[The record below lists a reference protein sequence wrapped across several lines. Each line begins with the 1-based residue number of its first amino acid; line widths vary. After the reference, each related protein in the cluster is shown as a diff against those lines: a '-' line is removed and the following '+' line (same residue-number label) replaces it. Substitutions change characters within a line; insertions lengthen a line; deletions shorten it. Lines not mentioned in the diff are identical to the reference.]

1 VKSIDVVSKV
11 WTDTYGEIAVKAKL
25 VRAVLEQRNVK
36 LRAGSALS
44 QLLSQ
49 ADNLS
54 LAWAE
59 QVKPDNRV
67 VWETAFVNRL
77 ADAVINLPDEPG
89 IQEALKRMAGSVM
102 QPDDRSTSQGKD
114 ALWELV
120 LLSDLKNNGLAVTA
134 AEPDILVDFGM
145 GNYPIAC
152 KKIWS
157 ESGVAKR
164 VSHAAKQL
172 APFNNGGVI
181 ALNLDDLVP
190 VGKVVSV
197 PTKAYVKDVMTKFNL
212 DFVERHRDVLQN
224 AVKDGKCD
232 GFIISTT
239 AFAVLWEEKTSAYLA
254 SQTSLW
260 HLRESSPEAC
270 ERFLAFGHTQGKQ
283 PGCSS

>member
-1 VKSIDVVSKV
+1 MRSVSLV
-11 WTDTYGEIAVKAKL
+11 SNAWTDTYEEIASKAKV
-25 VRAVLEQRNVK
+25 VREVLARRNVK

-49 ADNLS
+49 ADKLS
-54 LAWAE
+54 QAWAD
-59 QVKPDNRV
+59 QVEPDARV
-67 VWETAFVNRL
+67 VWEAAFVNRL
-77 ADAVINLPDEPG
+77 ADAVVNLPDEPG

-120 LLSDLKNNGLAVTA
+120 LLSDLKSNGLAATA

-145 GNYPIAC
+145 GQYPIAC

-157 ESGVAKR
+157 ESGVESR

-172 APFNNGGVI
+172 APFSNGGVI

-190 VGKVVSV
+190 VGKVVAA
-197 PTKAYVKDVMTKFNL
+197 PTKSLAKEVLTRFNMA
-212 DFVERHRDVLQN
+212 FVGRHLDVLQK
-224 AVKDGKCD
+224 AVMSGKCD

-239 AFAVLWEEKTSAYLA
+239 AFAVLCEEETSAHLA
-254 SQTSLW
+254 TQTSLW
-260 HLRESSPEAC
+260 HVRETSPAAY
-270 ERFLAFGHTQGKQ
+270 ERFLAFGHTQVRQ
-283 PGCSS
+283 